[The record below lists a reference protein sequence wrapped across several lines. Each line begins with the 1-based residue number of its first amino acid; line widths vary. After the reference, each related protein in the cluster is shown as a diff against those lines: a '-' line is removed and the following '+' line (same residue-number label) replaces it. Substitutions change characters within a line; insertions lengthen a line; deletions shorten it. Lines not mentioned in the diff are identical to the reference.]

1 MHFLEF
7 CLLHMQVHVGTNCS
21 MGGKENVNLLRLPSD
36 AFNYDPDLFNRAK
49 ESVEAKSLLP
59 ILKDEIKLKIQA
71 KRLSQGLEE
80 LKVEFESKPQSPLT
94 EEELEKQNHRK
105 MHNRVSAK
113 KCRWKKKEF
122 YSRKQQE
129 LHDLEKR
136 NQFLKNAI
144 RKIETE
150 KDYYMSKL
158 ASSPEI
164 MNIFTELYGEPLDIL
179 CEIKTENV
187 LNH

>member
-1 MHFLEF
+1 
-7 CLLHMQVHVGTNCS
+7 MQVGINCR
-21 MGGKENVNLLRLPSD
+21 MGGKENENSLRLPSD
-36 AFNYDPDLFNRAK
+36 AYNYDPDLFNCAK
-49 ESVEAKSLLP
+49 KSVETKSLLP
-59 ILKDEIKLKIQA
+59 ILKDEIKSKIQA

-113 KCRWKKKEF
+113 KCRWKKKIF
-122 YSRKQQE
+122 YSKKQQE
-129 LHDLEKR
+129 LHELEKR
-136 NQFLKNAI
+136 NQQLKNTI
-144 RKIETE
+144 NRIETE

-164 MNIFTELYGEPLDIL
+164 MNICTELYGEPLDIL
-179 CEIKTENV
+179 CEIKSDNV